1 MKKRHKINATLSRVR
16 AAAGRAGADARWG
29 VNRTRATAC
38 LRVYPADAAEVRRR
52 ACAAG
57 LLPADRIAE
66 ILKR

>member
-1 MKKRHKINATLSRVR
+1 MKKNHKTNATLSRVR

-38 LRVYPADAAEVRRR
+38 LRVYPADAAELRRR

-57 LLPADRIAE
+57 LLPADI
-66 ILKR
+66 ISKFLKR